1 MIEASARPLPPRVSA
16 RLALAS
22 MIGTSLEWYDFMIY
36 NTAAALV
43 FSSVFFPASAPLAG
57 LLLAFSTYAVGY
69 LSRPFGSLIFG
80 RLGDL
85 LGRRSTLV
93 LTLVLM
99 GVGTSLIAVLPTYH
113 EIGILSPALLVAS
126 RLLQG
131 IALGGEWAGA
141 VLLAMEHGGAERRG
155 LNSSWAQMRP
165 AAGTLLSSGVIALL
179 TFVLSDKQF
188 MAWGRCDPTVGS
200 ADSAILSRV

>member
-1 MIEASARPLPPRVSA
+1 MIEAPAHPLPPAVPA

-22 MIGTSLEWYDFMIY
+22 LIGTSLEWYDFMIY

-43 FSSVFFPASAPLAG
+43 FNSIFFPASAPLVG

-93 LTLVLM
+93 FTLVPM
-99 GVGTSLIAVLPTYH
+99 GLGTSLIAVLPCC
-113 EIGILSPALLVAS
+113 
-126 RLLQG
+126 G
-131 IALGGEWAGA
+131 IA
-141 VLLAMEHGGAERRG
+141 
-155 LNSSWAQMRP
+155 
-165 AAGTLLSSGVIALL
+165 IACRNCR
-179 TFVLSDKQF
+179 S
-188 MAWGRCDPTVGS
+188 
-200 ADSAILSRV
+200 